1 MYEILELIRVGS
13 RLPVDRPMEQKI
25 IGKNISYVLLN
36 NAMIYYFSAS
46 KISVVPCIRVHI
58 LRSCAPGW
66 RTKQNLTL
74 LDSFKLIYVHVI
86 SIGLIG
92 SIGLYLAY
100 ILYESQGTVFYSFTY
115 LYGQAWE
122 EWGPKTNHI
131 TPGKI

>member
-25 IGKNISYVLLN
+25 NGKNISYVPLN

-66 RTKQNLTL
+66 RTK
-74 LDSFKLIYVHVI
+74 
-86 SIGLIG
+86 
-92 SIGLYLAY
+92 
-100 ILYESQGTVFYSFTY
+100 
-115 LYGQAWE
+115 
-122 EWGPKTNHI
+122 
-131 TPGKI
+131 